1 MTKTENGFEVAEKDL
16 EFRGSGEILGQRQHG
31 LPGFKLAD
39 IFRDVELLKL
49 SKDAVEYIYENDR
62 LSNDDYKR
70 MKNIL
75 DSRFQR
81 IMEEI
86 TLN

>member
-16 EFRGSGEILGQRQHG
+16 EFRGSGEILGQKQHG

-39 IFRDVELLKL
+39 IFRDVKLLKL
-49 SKDAVEYIYENDR
+49 SKEAVEYIYE
-62 LSNDDYKR
+62 SNKLENEEYKR
-70 MKNIL
+70 MKSIL
-75 DSRFQR
+75 DERFQK
-81 IMEEI
+81 ILDEI